1 MEKLDEDSAAKF
13 INALIKSLQTLCH
26 GYLNFDNGIEIVG
39 HINLNVDK
47 GSSMHYILEE
57 KVCKNEENSTLFISN
72 SFHAQNQNSKSK
84 GKDSDTVGNRNE
96 EKTSSADLGQAGKL
110 SAISSISSALSK
122 SHEKNRSGSTS
133 SAKDSE
139 NLHSKPL
146 SSTAKRKAS
155 DDYTNDVRAAKQAQL
170 CSSPSPVSHFLSQS
184 PHDPSGS
191 SSPVDTKPSLRQLHG
206 DESSGT
212 VLPQTAAVSSDN
224 AGDLGV
230 NLVGSVLERVDDQS
244 NSDLQDRGDD
254 SDGDLEVTFI
264 KEEYVEGEQSACQ
277 FENSGGQQYG
287 RGTLQRASSSDMS
300 DGSMYPVSLHH
311 SQSASSTFVP
321 SSHDLATAQHYGPST
336 SSQPQPGTSGIRGDY
351 KSFLVHQARSSASES
366 MFQHDRKKQEIN
378 IERQNKWAL
387 SHFRDWLAQENM
399 PTDFETKPVEEI
411 DSMLS
416 QFFLHARKKNGDPF
430 SVSAL
435 LAMRT
440 ALTRHLKGPP
450 FYRNITLAT
459 DIRMKR
465 SQSSFEQQMAQAGM
479 CQSVSKAERISPEDY
494 TRLYQSGVLSN
505 GDPTSLL
512 YKVWFELQWHFGRP
526 GGRKSWSS
534 IFPDSFVFDADLNG
548 EFVYVRS
555 FLFSNSFG
563 GEMSSRRMYAQGGP
577 MCPVRSLQLYLEKR
591 NPHCEAFL
599 QEPEKNVSREALIWY
614 KPEGLKEYK
623 LSCLM
628 KILSS
633 KARLS
638 KVYTNLSVLPL
649 IDSSPCTG
657 NSVSQC
663 SPSVFESESHEADAE

>member
-336 SSQPQPGTSGIRGDY
+336 SSQPQPGTSGIRGSRPVRPSTLPQHSPSPRVRSQIEARPMPHMPVLWGTLGDWGQASLSQHTQHGGAQGVGSAPLGAASDVGRSGTAAPPLYKCQWCDAEFMTSHGYKGHVRKNHSNDPNFRCKVCGKGFMMRGHYVGHMNMHNNVKTFQCPSPLCGRRFAY
-351 KSFLVHQARSSASES
+351 KSSLNA
-366 MFQHDRKKQEIN
+366 
-378 IERQNKWAL
+378 
-387 SHFRDWLAQENM
+387 
-399 PTDFETKPVEEI
+399 
-411 DSMLS
+411 
-416 QFFLHARKKNGDPF
+416 
-430 SVSAL
+430 
-435 LAMRT
+435 
-440 ALTRHLKGPP
+440 HLKCCS
-450 FYRNITLAT
+450 TL
-459 DIRMKR
+459 R
-465 SQSSFEQQMAQAGM
+465 Q
-479 CQSVSKAERISPEDY
+479 
-494 TRLYQSGVLSN
+494 
-505 GDPTSLL
+505 
-512 YKVWFELQWHFGRP
+512 
-526 GGRKSWSS
+526 
-534 IFPDSFVFDADLNG
+534 
-548 EFVYVRS
+548 
-555 FLFSNSFG
+555 
-563 GEMSSRRMYAQGGP
+563 
-577 MCPVRSLQLYLEKR
+577 
-591 NPHCEAFL
+591 
-599 QEPEKNVSREALIWY
+599 QEPQQSDTRD
-614 KPEGLKEYK
+614 G
-623 LSCLM
+623 
-628 KILSS
+628 
-633 KARLS
+633 
-638 KVYTNLSVLPL
+638 
-649 IDSSPCTG
+649 G
-657 NSVSQC
+657 G
-663 SPSVFESESHEADAE
+663 DA

>member
-336 SSQPQPGTSGIRGDY
+336 SSQPQPGTSGIRGAYPPESHD
-351 KSFLVHQARSSASES
+351 SSACDQKILEATQLFKEWLGGKSLGEDTVRKMTVKQLDQLLS
-366 MFQHDRKKQEIN
+366 SFYREVRKKDGTPLKEH
-378 IERQNKWAL
+378 AL
-387 SHFRDWLAQENM
+387 RRVRSGLMKYLSKLLHLQCPISAL
-399 PTDFETKPVEEI
+399 DFQLSSKVYTE
-411 DSMLS
+411 MLS
-416 QFFLHARKKNGDPF
+416 KMPSRAT
-430 SVSAL
+430 
-435 LAMRT
+435 MM
-440 ALTRHLKGPP
+440 LTRADCS
-450 FYRNITLAT
+450 I
-459 DIRMKR
+459 IRGHPSM
-465 SQSSFEQQMAQAGM
+465 
-479 CQSVSKAERISPEDY
+479 SVDSPM
-494 TRLYQSGVLSN
+494 
-505 GDPTSLL
+505 SLL
-512 YKVWFELQWHFGRP
+512 KKVWFELQLHFGAR
-526 GGRKSWSS
+526 RWS
-534 IFPDSFVFDADLNG
+534 PREMWPEVFVFVSDDDDA
-548 EFVYVRS
+548 EYVMLDS
-555 FLFSNSFG
+555 EQLAESHLKP
-563 GEMSSRRMYAQGGP
+563 EIKDMLSRRRMLATGTSL
-577 MCPVRSLQLYLEKR
+577 CPVEALKLYLSKRERVAARPSEKV
-591 NPHCEAFL
+591 PFL
-599 QEPEKNVSREALIWY
+599 QKPNPLWTSKNSLAW
-614 KPEGLKEYK
+614 
-623 LSCLM
+623 
-628 KILSS
+628 
-633 KARLS
+633 
-638 KVYTNLSVLPL
+638 YTN
-649 IDSSPCTG
+649 
-657 NSVSQC
+657 
-663 SPSVFESESHEADAE
+663 SEISLGKNHNFIRELCEDMKLEACYTNMSLCFGDPKQYSDCWP

>member
-336 SSQPQPGTSGIRGDY
+336 SSQPQPGTSGIRGAYPPESHD
-351 KSFLVHQARSSASES
+351 SSACDQKILEATQLFKGNLS
-366 MFQHDRKKQEIN
+366 QHQPPQPVPAGLKPGCGYVHPSDAQKWMMYELVPGSGVFIHEENYHNVMSKQRDGHPDGKAMARYLMSCFWKQADLVGASIAEPPRPHHRSLDKGIIN
-378 IERQNKWAL
+378 AILDFCETTSHDPRSYVRRAMWNKISSATFFERQKN
-387 SHFRDWLAQENM
+387 
-399 PTDFETKPVEEI
+399 
-411 DSMLS
+411 
-416 QFFLHARKKNGDPF
+416 ARPRA
-430 SVSAL
+430 VAYQ
-435 LAMRT
+435 
-440 ALTRHLKGPP
+440 
-450 FYRNITLAT
+450 YRCP
-459 DIRMKR
+459 
-465 SQSSFEQQMAQAGM
+465 SFQ
-479 CQSVSKAERISPEDY
+479 
-494 TRLYQSGVLSN
+494 
-505 GDPTSLL
+505 
-512 YKVWFELQWHFGRP
+512 
-526 GGRKSWSS
+526 
-534 IFPDSFVFDADLNG
+534 
-548 EFVYVRS
+548 
-555 FLFSNSFG
+555 
-563 GEMSSRRMYAQGGP
+563 
-577 MCPVRSLQLYLEKR
+577 
-591 NPHCEAFL
+591 
-599 QEPEKNVSREALIWY
+599 
-614 KPEGLKEYK
+614 
-623 LSCLM
+623 
-628 KILSS
+628 
-633 KARLS
+633 
-638 KVYTNLSVLPL
+638 
-649 IDSSPCTG
+649 
-657 NSVSQC
+657 
-663 SPSVFESESHEADAE
+663 

>member
-336 SSQPQPGTSGIRGDY
+336 SSQPQPGTSGIRGAYPPESHD
-351 KSFLVHQARSSASES
+351 SSACDQKILEATQL
-366 MFQHDRKKQEIN
+366 FKGN
-378 IERQNKWAL
+378 
-387 SHFRDWLAQENM
+387 
-399 PTDFETKPVEEI
+399 
-411 DSMLS
+411 LS
-416 QFFLHARKKNGDPF
+416 QHQPPQPVPAGLKPGCGYVHPSDAQKWMRGPHSIVRSGMKNYPAPLLPHASPSAPKDVAKEDLQRLLQQKLPLRKIAAVLEISRPTLYKLLRKHGLD
-430 SVSAL
+430 SAF
-435 LAMRT
+435 
-440 ALTRHLKGPP
+440 K
-450 FYRNITLAT
+450 NITNEKLVAKMQAIVAECPEAGS
-459 DIRMKR
+459 DPNMM
-465 SQSSFEQQMAQAGM
+465 MAQLRQQDFFVGM
-479 CQSVSKAERISPEDY
+479 QRVVFCMQKY
-494 TRLYQSGVLSN
+494 
-505 GDPTSLL
+505 LL
-512 YKVWFELQWHFGRP
+512 
-526 GGRKSWSS
+526 GGC
-534 IFPDSFVFDADLNG
+534 G
-548 EFVYVRS
+548 
-555 FLFSNSFG
+555 
-563 GEMSSRRMYAQGGP
+563 
-577 MCPVRSLQLYLEKR
+577 
-591 NPHCEAFL
+591 
-599 QEPEKNVSREALIWY
+599 
-614 KPEGLKEYK
+614 
-623 LSCLM
+623 
-628 KILSS
+628 
-633 KARLS
+633 
-638 KVYTNLSVLPL
+638 
-649 IDSSPCTG
+649 
-657 NSVSQC
+657 
-663 SPSVFESESHEADAE
+663 